1 MNKKYIP
8 SKGDLIWLDFNPQ
21 AGKEIMN
28 QRSTQVKRRP
38 ALVLSPQEYNK
49 HGLMLAVPI
58 TSKAK
63 GYPFEVK
70 IESEKVSGVALS
82 DAIKSLDWK
91 ERNAEFAGTASKEEL
106 LEVLKLLS
114 VLLKV

>member
-21 AGKEIMN
+21 SGKEI
-28 QRSTQVKRRP
+28 TKRRP

-49 HGLMLAVPI
+49 HGLALVVPI
-58 TSKAK
+58 TSKKK

-70 IESEKVSGVALS
+70 IVSEKVRGFALA
-82 DAIKSLDWK
+82 DAIKNLDWQ
-91 ERNAEFAGTASKEEL
+91 ERNAEFAGIASKEEL
-106 LEVLKLLS
+106 FDTLKLLS
-114 VLLKV
+114 ILLKP

>member
-1 MNKKYIP
+1 MNKKYTP

-21 AGKEIMN
+21 AGKEIM
-28 QRSTQVKRRP
+28 KRRP

-70 IESEKVSGVALS
+70 IETAKVSGVALS

-91 ERNAEFAGTASKEEL
+91 ERNAEFAGVASKEEL

>member
-1 MNKKYIP
+1 MNKKYTP

-21 AGKEIMN
+21 AGKEIM
-28 QRSTQVKRRP
+28 KRRP
-38 ALVLSPQEYNK
+38 ALVLSPQKYNK

-82 DAIKSLDWK
+82 DSVKSLDWK

>member
-1 MNKKYIP
+1 MKNSKYTP

-21 AGKEIMN
+21 AGKEIM
-28 QRSTQVKRRP
+28 KRRP

-70 IESEKVSGVALS
+70 IESEKVSGVALA

>member
-1 MNKKYIP
+1 M
-8 SKGDLIWLDFNPQ
+8 
-21 AGKEIMN
+21 
-28 QRSTQVKRRP
+28 KRRP

-49 HGLMLAVPI
+49 HGTLLAVPI
-58 TSKAK
+58 TSKEK

-70 IESEKVSGVALS
+70 IVNDKISGVALADS
-82 DAIKSLDWK
+82 IKSLDWK
-91 ERNAEFAGTASKEEL
+91 ERNAEFICTASQYEL

>member
-1 MNKKYIP
+1 MNKKYTP

-21 AGKEIMN
+21 AGKEIM
-28 QRSTQVKRRP
+28 KRRP

-70 IESEKVSGVALS
+70 INNDKIGGVALADS
-82 DAIKSLDWK
+82 IKSLDWK

-106 LEVLKLLS
+106 FEVLKLLS

>member
-1 MNKKYIP
+1 MKKYIP

-21 AGKEIMN
+21 AGKEIM
-28 QRSTQVKRRP
+28 KRRP

-49 HGLMLAVPI
+49 HGLMLAAPI

-70 IESEKVSGVALS
+70 INNDKIGGVALA

>member
-1 MNKKYIP
+1 M
-8 SKGDLIWLDFNPQ
+8 
-21 AGKEIMN
+21 
-28 QRSTQVKRRP
+28 
-38 ALVLSPQEYNK
+38 LSPQKYNK

-70 IESEKVSGVALS
+70 INNDKIGGVVLADS
-82 DAIKSLDWK
+82 IKSLYWK
-91 ERNAEFAGTASKEEL
+91 EINAEFADMATKEEL

-114 VLLKV
+114 VLLKVWVVCLIMHVFKKNYFHSLE

>member
-21 AGKEIMN
+21 TGKERM
-28 QRSTQVKRRP
+28 KRRP

-49 HGLMLAVPI
+49 HGLALVVPI

-63 GYPFEVK
+63 CYPFEVK
-70 IESEKVSGVALS
+70 IESEKVNGVALADS
-82 DAIKSLDWK
+82 IKSLDWK
-91 ERNAEFAGTASKEEL
+91 ERNAEFVGTVSKEEL
-106 LEVLKLLS
+106 LNVLKLLS

>member
-1 MNKKYIP
+1 MNKKFIP

-21 AGKEIMN
+21 SGKEIM
-28 QRSTQVKRRP
+28 KRRP

-49 HGLMLAVPI
+49 HGLALVVPI
-58 TSKAK
+58 ASKKK

-70 IESEKVSGVALS
+70 IESEKVSGVALA

-91 ERNAEFAGTASKEEL
+91 ERNAEFAGIASKEEL
-106 LEVLKLLS
+106 LETLKLLS
-114 VLLKV
+114 ILLKP

>member
-1 MNKKYIP
+1 MSQKSKYIP

-21 AGKEIMN
+21 AGREIM
-28 QRSTQVKRRP
+28 KRRP
-38 ALVLSPQEYNK
+38 ALVLSPQAYNK
-49 HGLMLAVPI
+49 HGLILAVPI

-70 IESEKVSGVALS
+70 INNDKIGGVALA

>member
-1 MNKKYIP
+1 MSQKTKYIP
-8 SKGDLIWLDFNPQ
+8 NKGDLIWIDFNPQ
-21 AGKEIMN
+21 RGKEIM
-28 QRSTQVKRRP
+28 KRRP

-49 HGLMLAVPI
+49 HGLILAVPI

-70 IESEKVSGVALS
+70 ISHHGVAGVALADS
-82 DAIKSLDWK
+82 IKSLDWK
-91 ERNAEFAGTASKEEL
+91 ERNAEFAGAASTEEL

-114 VLLKV
+114 VLLSA

>member
-1 MNKKYIP
+1 MKKYVP
-8 SKGDLIWLDFNPQ
+8 QKGDLIWIDFNPQ
-21 AGKEIMN
+21 AGKEI
-28 QRSTQVKRRP
+28 TKFRP
-38 ALVLSPQEYNK
+38 ALVLSPSEYNK
-49 HGLMLAVPI
+49 HGLALVVPI

-91 ERNAEFAGTASKEEL
+91 ERKAEFAGKIEQKKL

-114 VLLKV
+114 LLLKV

>member
-1 MNKKYIP
+1 MSQKNKYIP
-8 SKGDLIWLDFNPQ
+8 NKGDLIWLDFNPQ
-21 AGKEIMN
+21 AGREIM
-28 QRSTQVKRRP
+28 KRRP

-49 HGLMLAVPI
+49 HGLILAVPI

-70 IESEKVSGVALS
+70 INNDKIGGVALA
-82 DAIKSLDWK
+82 DAIKSLNWK

-114 VLLKV
+114 VFLKV

>member
-1 MNKKYIP
+1 MSQKNNKYTP

-21 AGKEIMN
+21 TGREI
-28 QRSTQVKRRP
+28 TKRRP

-49 HGLMLAVPI
+49 HGLILAVPI
-58 TSKAK
+58 ISQAK

-70 IESEKVSGVALS
+70 INNDKIGGVALA

>member
-1 MNKKYIP
+1 MSQKSKYTP

-21 AGKEIMN
+21 AEREVM
-28 QRSTQVKRRP
+28 KRRP

-49 HGLMLAVPI
+49 HGLILAVPI

-70 IESEKVSGVALS
+70 INNDKVSGVALA
-82 DAIKSLDWK
+82 DVIKSLDWK